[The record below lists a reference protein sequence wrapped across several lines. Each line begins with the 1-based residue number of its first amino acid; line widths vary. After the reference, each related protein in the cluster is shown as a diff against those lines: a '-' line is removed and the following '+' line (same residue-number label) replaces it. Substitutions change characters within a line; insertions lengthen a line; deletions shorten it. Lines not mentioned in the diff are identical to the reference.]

1 MDDSQLETT
10 ARNWFGEFQRF
21 AADFGLVDLGIRL
34 IAAIAIFV
42 IGKWVA
48 RKLADSVKRLME
60 RGDSDEMLVRFVRN
74 MVYFLLLTFV
84 IMAAI
89 SQVGIETTSFIAV
102 LGAAGFAVG
111 LALQGSLANF
121 AAGVLLLIF
130 RPFKVGDFIEGA
142 GVSGV
147 VEALHVFTTTL
158 KTGDNKTVIIPNGDL
173 ASGTIVNYSTQATRR
188 VDLVFGIG
196 YGDDIDKAKALM
208 HEEMGADDRILK
220 DPAPTVGLVELA
232 DSSVNFVCRPWV
244 NSSDY
249 WGVLFDLNERIKKRF
264 DAEGINIPYPQQDVH
279 IVDYRKGGQQDG

>member
-1 MDDSQLETT
+1 
-10 ARNWFGEFQRF
+10 
-21 AADFGLVDLGIRL
+21 
-34 IAAIAIFV
+34 
-42 IGKWVA
+42 
-48 RKLADSVKRLME
+48 
-60 RGDSDEMLVRFVRN
+60 MLVRFVRN

>member
-142 GVSGV
+142 GVNGV

-158 KTGDNKTVIIPNGDL
+158 KTGDNKTGIIPNGDL
-173 ASGTIVNYSTQATRR
+173 ASGTIVNY
-188 VDLVFGIG
+188 
-196 YGDDIDKAKALM
+196 
-208 HEEMGADDRILK
+208 
-220 DPAPTVGLVELA
+220 
-232 DSSVNFVCRPWV
+232 
-244 NSSDY
+244 
-249 WGVLFDLNERIKKRF
+249 
-264 DAEGINIPYPQQDVH
+264 
-279 IVDYRKGGQQDG
+279 

>member
-1 MDDSQLETT
+1 
-10 ARNWFGEFQRF
+10 
-21 AADFGLVDLGIRL
+21 
-34 IAAIAIFV
+34 
-42 IGKWVA
+42 
-48 RKLADSVKRLME
+48 
-60 RGDSDEMLVRFVRN
+60 
-74 MVYFLLLTFV
+74 
-84 IMAAI
+84 MAAI

-102 LGAAGFAVG
+102 LGAAGFAIG

-158 KTGDNKTVIIPNGDL
+158 KTGDNKTIIVPNGDL
-173 ASGTIVNYSTQATRR
+173 ASGTIVNFSAQATRR

-208 HEEMGADDRILK
+208 REEMAADERILK
-220 DPAPTVGLVELA
+220 DPEPTVGLVELA

-244 NSSDY
+244 NSADY
-249 WGVLFDLNERIKKRF
+249 WGVLFDLNESIKKRF

>member
-279 IVDYRKGGQQDG
+279 IVDYRKGDQQDG

>member
-1 MDDSQLETT
+1 MGESTIEDT
-10 ARNWFGEFQRF
+10 AQNWLAEFQRF
-21 AADFGLVDLGIRL
+21 ATEFGLVDLGLRL
-34 IAAIAIFV
+34 VAAIAIFIV
-42 IGKWVA
+42 GKWVA
-48 RKLADSVKRLME
+48 RKLADAVKGLMV
-60 RGDSDEMLVRFVRN
+60 RGDSDAMLVRFVRN

-89 SQVGIETTSFIAV
+89 AQVGIETTSFIAV
-102 LGAAGFAVG
+102 LGAAGFAIG

-121 AAGVLLLIF
+121 AAGVLMLIF

-173 ASGTIVNYSTQATRR
+173 ASGTIVNYSTQPTRR
-188 VDLVFGIG
+188 VDLIFGIG

-208 HEEMGADDRILK
+208 REEMAADERILK
-220 DPAPTVGLVELA
+220 DPAPTIGLVELA

-244 NSSDY
+244 ASADY

-279 IVDYRKGGQQDG
+279 IIDYRKQD

>member
-60 RGDSDEMLVRFVRN
+60 RGDSDQMLVRFVRN